1 MKLEVVVAALVA
13 QTPYCFVGLDMG
25 FGKQEK
31 KVSNK
36 KCDSFY
42 CSEIQ
47 SQRFTADKLT
57 CLLSKLLTDTSKF
70 KFTQVLL

>member
-1 MKLEVVVAALVA
+1 MLEVVVAVLVA
-13 QTPYCFVGLDMG
+13 QAPYCFDMD

-36 KCDSFY
+36 KYESFY

-57 CLLSKLLTDTSKF
+57 CLLSKLLIDTSKF